1 MSAPSNKK
9 RSGALVF
16 WAASLTVSLGVV
28 VWASVAAGGL
38 TGAAVFLGFG
48 ALSLAWVALVLG
60 RAAMALVREPAR
72 DEEVKATGRRRKELE
87 REKQALLKALKEL
100 ELDHQMGKISE
111 ADYREIGGQYR
122 QRAIGVL
129 RALDLESVEY
139 KELIE
144 RDVKHRREAL
154 APTGDGK
161 AEPADEKQPADEP
174 KRPEKAE
181 RPERAAAAPARRGC
195 GSCGTDNDPDAVF
208 CKKCG
213 ARVDEAQPASE
224 AR

>member
-1 MSAPSNKK
+1 MSEPSAK
-9 RSGALVF
+9 RTRLVVF
-16 WAASLTVSLGVV
+16 WGAATVAAIGIV
-28 VWASVAAGGL
+28 VWSSVVAGGL
-38 TGAAVFLGFG
+38 TGAALFLGFG
-48 ALSLAWVALVLG
+48 TLAVAWVALVLG

-72 DEEVKATGRRRKELE
+72 DEEVRATGRRRKELE

-100 ELDHQMGKISE
+100 ELDYQMGKISE

-129 RALDLESVEY
+129 RALDLESVDY

-144 RDVKHRREAL
+144 RDLKHRRTA
-154 APTGDGK
+154 ASVAAAADQ
-161 AEPADEKQPADEP
+161 ASEPAAEKPVEKAPEKVPEKAPDKP
-174 KRPEKAE
+174 KRPV
-181 RPERAAAAPARRGC
+181 C
-195 GSCGTDNDPDAVF
+195 HSCSTENDADAVF

-213 ARVDEAQPASE
+213 ARVDASAGAVE

>member
-1 MSAPSNKK
+1 MSDEAPKKKK
-9 RSGALVF
+9 RRSGPLLF
-16 WAASLTVSLGVV
+16 WAAATVVSLAVV
-28 VWASVAAGGL
+28 AWASAAAGGL
-38 TGAAVFLGFG
+38 TGSAVFLGFG
-48 ALSLAWVALVLG
+48 ALSLAWVVLVLG
-60 RAAMALVREPAR
+60 RAAVTLVREPAR

-111 ADYREIGGQYR
+111 ADYREIGGAYR

-144 RDVKHRREAL
+144 RDVKHRREA
-154 APTGDGK
+154 AGVK
-161 AEPADEKQPADEP
+161 EPAA
-174 KRPEKAE
+174 AS
-181 RPERAAAAPARRGC
+181 AAAAIAVEEIEKPKAPSAPSRRAC
-195 GSCGTDNDPDAVF
+195 ASCSTENDSDAFF

-213 ARVDEAQPASE
+213 ARVDGAQAAGE
-224 AR
+224 ARS